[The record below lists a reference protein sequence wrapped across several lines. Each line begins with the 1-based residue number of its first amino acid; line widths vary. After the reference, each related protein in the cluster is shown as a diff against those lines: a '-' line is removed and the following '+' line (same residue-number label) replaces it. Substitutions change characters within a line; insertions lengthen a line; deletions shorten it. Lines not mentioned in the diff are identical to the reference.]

1 MLIEELLEFLITE
14 VDTNLLE
21 AIVVKDFKASNVQAT
36 NVMNL
41 FHGWVKKCVVT
52 LVNNETEDKL
62 IDLTANTGDRAG
74 STSASLTLGDPLS
87 ANLEFGLGKTKED
100 INLYPS
106 QAK

>member
-21 AIVVKDFKASNVQAT
+21 AIVVKDFKASNVQST

-74 STSASLTLGDPLS
+74 STSASLTL
-87 ANLEFGLGKTKED
+87 
-100 INLYPS
+100 
-106 QAK
+106 